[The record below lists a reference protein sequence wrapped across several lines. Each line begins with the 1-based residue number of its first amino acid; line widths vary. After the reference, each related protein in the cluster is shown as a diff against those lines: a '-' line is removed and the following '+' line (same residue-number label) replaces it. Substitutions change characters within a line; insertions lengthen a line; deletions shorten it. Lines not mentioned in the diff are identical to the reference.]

1 MDDIKKRALF
11 HHIVRDATIIALG
24 IFFVVFLEKSG
35 AVERF
40 LDLTRGFFPVVSFVA
55 GIFFTSIF
63 TTAFATVVLAE
74 ISQDYS
80 LILTAL
86 FGGAGALLGDYIIF
100 RFVRDTLLE
109 DIRGLLAISHADR
122 FTEIFRLHL
131 FRFLAPFIGA
141 VIIASPLPDELGVAL
156 LGLSEMSTKKFAVFS
171 FVLNAAGIFIIGGI
185 ARAIV

>member
-11 HHIVRDATIIALG
+11 HHIVRDAAVIALG

-35 AVERF
+35 AVEWF

-74 ISQDYS
+74 ISQEYS

-109 DIRGLLAISHADR
+109 DIRGLLTISHADR

-156 LGLSEMSTKKFAVFS
+156 LGLSEMSSRKFAVFS
-171 FVLNAAGIFIIGGI
+171 FVLNTIGILIIGGI
-185 ARAIV
+185 ARAII